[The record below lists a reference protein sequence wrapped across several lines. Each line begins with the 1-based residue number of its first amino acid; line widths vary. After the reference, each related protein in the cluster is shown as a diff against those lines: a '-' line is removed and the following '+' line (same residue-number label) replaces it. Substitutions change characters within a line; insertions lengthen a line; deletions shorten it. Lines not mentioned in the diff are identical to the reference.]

1 MYKIITLC
9 FLLITSFETGAT
21 SNTKVDVE
29 KLISQKNYLNT
40 INQCTSN
47 KSFSSLLQNA
57 VKDADRSGY
66 RASYAANIE
75 EIILQKPSCFVSS
88 AEKLSVIDCKKLSAL
103 YIKEPFFN
111 PRFALNEALSK
122 VKEFNNSCL
131 AS

>member
-1 MYKIITLC
+1 
-9 FLLITSFETGAT
+9 LITSFEISAT
-21 SNTKVDVE
+21 TNTNIDIE

-40 INQCTSN
+40 INQCSSN
-47 KSFSSLLQNA
+47 KSFSALLQNA
-57 VKDADRSGY
+57 IKDADKLGY
-66 RASYAANIE
+66 RANYAANIE

-111 PRFALNEALSK
+111 PRFALNESLST
-122 VKEFNNSCL
+122 VKEFNSSCL

>member
-1 MYKIITLC
+1 MYKLTTLC
-9 FLLITSFETGAT
+9 FLLITSFEISAT
-21 SNTKVDVE
+21 TNTNIDIE

-57 VKDADRSGY
+57 IKDADKSGY
-66 RASYAANIE
+66 RANYAANIE

-88 AEKLSVIDCKKLSAL
+88 AEQLSVIDCKKLSAL

-111 PRFALNEALSK
+111 PRFALNESLST
-122 VKEFNNSCL
+122 VKEFNSSCL

>member
-1 MYKIITLC
+1 MYKLITLC
-9 FLLITSFETGAT
+9 FLLIASFEISAT
-21 SNTKVDVE
+21 TNTNIDIE

-47 KSFSSLLQNA
+47 KSFSTLLQNA
-57 VKDADRSGY
+57 IKDADKSEY

-88 AEKLSVIDCKKLSAL
+88 AEKLSAIDCKKLSAF

-111 PRFALNEALSK
+111 PRFALNESLSK
-122 VKEFNNSCL
+122 VKEFNSSCL
-131 AS
+131 AG

>member
-1 MYKIITLC
+1 MYKLFTLC
-9 FLLITSFETGAT
+9 FLLITSFEISAT
-21 SNTKVDVE
+21 TNTNIDIE
-29 KLISQKNYLNT
+29 KLISQKNYLTT

-47 KSFSSLLQNA
+47 KSFSALLQNA
-57 VKDADRSGY
+57 IKDADKSGY
-66 RASYAANIE
+66 RANYAANIE

-111 PRFALNEALSK
+111 PRFSLNESLST
-122 VKEFNNSCL
+122 VKEFNSSCL

>member
-1 MYKIITLC
+1 MYKLITAC
-9 FLLITSFETGAT
+9 FLLITSFEISAAT
-21 SNTKVDVE
+21 KTHIDIE

-40 INQCTSN
+40 INQCTSD
-47 KSFSSLLQNA
+47 KRFSSLLQNA
-57 VKDADRSGY
+57 IKNAEKSEY

-88 AEKLSVIDCKKLSAL
+88 AEKLSAIDCKKLSAL

-111 PRFALNEALSK
+111 PRFSLNESLSK

-131 AS
+131 AG

>member
-1 MYKIITLC
+1 MYKLLILGL
-9 FLLITSFETGAT
+9 LLITSFEISASTDT
-21 SNTKVDVE
+21 DIDVE
-29 KLISQKNYLNT
+29 KLISQKNYLNS

-47 KSFSSLLQNA
+47 KSFSTLLKNA
-57 VKDADRSGY
+57 IKNADKSEY

-88 AEKLSVIDCKKLSAL
+88 AEKLSFTDCKKLSSL

-111 PRFALNEALSK
+111 PRFALDDSLSK
-122 VKEFNNSCL
+122 VKSFNNSCL

>member
-1 MYKIITLC
+1 MYKLTTFC
-9 FLLITSFETGAT
+9 FLLITSFEISAT
-21 SNTKVDVE
+21 TNTNIDIE

-47 KSFSSLLQNA
+47 KSFSALLQNA
-57 VKDADRSGY
+57 IKDADKLGY
-66 RASYAANIE
+66 RANYAANIE

-88 AEKLSVIDCKKLSAL
+88 AEQLSVIDCKKLSAL

-111 PRFALNEALSK
+111 PRFALNESLSK
-122 VKEFNNSCL
+122 VKGFNSSCL

>member
-1 MYKIITLC
+1 MYKLFTLC
-9 FLLITSFETGAT
+9 FLLITSFEISAT
-21 SNTKVDVE
+21 TNKNIDIE

-40 INQCTSN
+40 INQCASN
-47 KSFSSLLQNA
+47 KSFSAFLQNA
-57 VKDADRSGY
+57 IKDADKLGY
-66 RASYAANIE
+66 RANYAANIE

-111 PRFALNEALSK
+111 PRFALNESLST
-122 VKEFNNSCL
+122 VKEFNSSCL

>member
-1 MYKIITLC
+1 MYKLITLG
-9 FLLITSFETGAT
+9 FLLITSFEISAST
-21 SNTKVDVE
+21 NTNIDIE

-47 KSFSSLLQNA
+47 KSFSGLLQSA
-57 VKDADRSGY
+57 IKDADKSGY

-75 EIILQKPSCFVSS
+75 EIILQKPSCFISS
-88 AEKLSVIDCKKLSAL
+88 AERLSVIDCKKLSAL

-111 PRFALNEALSK
+111 PRFVLNESLSK

>member
-1 MYKIITLC
+1 MYKLFTLC
-9 FLLITSFETGAT
+9 FLLITSFEISAT
-21 SNTKVDVE
+21 TNTNIDIE

-40 INQCTSN
+40 INQCASN
-47 KSFSSLLQNA
+47 KSFSAFLQNA
-57 VKDADRSGY
+57 IKDADKLGY
-66 RASYAANIE
+66 RANYAANIE

-111 PRFALNEALSK
+111 PRFALNESLST
-122 VKEFNNSCL
+122 VKEFNSSCL